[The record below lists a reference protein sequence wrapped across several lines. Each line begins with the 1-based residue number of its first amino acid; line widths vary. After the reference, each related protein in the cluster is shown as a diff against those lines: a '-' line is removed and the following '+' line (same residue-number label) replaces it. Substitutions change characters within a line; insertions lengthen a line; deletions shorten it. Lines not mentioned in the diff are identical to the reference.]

1 MEATEEDFQSALK
14 KFKET
19 APLGVVVVWQQHSS
33 CVRGELLILTRD
45 GGLRC
50 EVITAY
56 WWVASAGGGE
66 AQKDSASQSVLW
78 GSVWNI

>member
-19 APLGVVVVWQQHSS
+19 APLEVVVVWHQHASFV
-33 CVRGELLILTRD
+33 CGELLISTRD

-50 EVITAY
+50 EVIIAY

-66 AQKDSASQSVLW
+66 AKKDSAS
-78 GSVWNI
+78 